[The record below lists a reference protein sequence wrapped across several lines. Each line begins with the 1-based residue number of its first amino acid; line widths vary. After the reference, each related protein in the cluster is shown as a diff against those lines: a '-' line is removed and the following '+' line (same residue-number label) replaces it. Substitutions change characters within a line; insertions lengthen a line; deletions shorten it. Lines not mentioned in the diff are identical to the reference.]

1 MSQVARKEVQNLYR
15 SYLRLI
21 RDWPADKVRPNRDM
35 KQILT
40 TRVEETFRK
49 PLQNENE
56 PFDIEEAKKQLDAL
70 ERLLDNEFK
79 QKYPLSDKIL
89 SPAGNPNY
97 YSSLMSSLTASKDD
111 KKTGLARFFGK

>member
-1 MSQVARKEVQNLYR
+1 MSQQATKQQVHSLYR
-15 SYLRLI
+15 AYIRLV

-35 KQILT
+35 KQVLAA
-40 TRVEETFRK
+40 RVEETFRK
-49 PLQNENE
+49 PLQDGE
-56 PFDIEEAKKQLDAL
+56 PIDIQKAERQLDAL

-97 YSSLMSSLTASKDD
+97 YSSLLSSLNANKDSK
-111 KKTGLARFFGK
+111 KGPFARFFGN